1 MKNRDNLIVG
11 LDIGTDKICAIVAE
25 VTDEGLDIVGIGTA
39 PSYGLR
45 KGVVVN
51 VDATVESI
59 NKAAEEAELMAGC
72 EIHHVF
78 AGIAG
83 GHIRGVNSRGIVS
96 VKGREVSNLDVR
108 RVVEQAR
115 TVPMPVDREVI
126 HILPQD
132 FKVDE
137 QEGIMD
143 PLGINGVRLEANVH
157 IVTGAIASVQNIVR
171 CCNRCGLSVT
181 DIVLEQLASSE
192 AVLMPDEKE
201 IGVILV
207 DMGGGTTDIA
217 VWNRGS
223 IRHTAVIGIGG
234 DYVTNDVAA
243 GLRTPNAEAERIKKK
258 YGCAYAKMVDKNDV
272 IVVPSVGGRMPVEVP
287 RQTLAEI
294 IEPRVEETL
303 GLVNREVIRSG
314 FADKCSAGVV
324 LTGGAS
330 LLPGIEELGEL
341 VFEMP
346 VRAGRPAGIGGLI
359 DVVNSPMYAS
369 GVGLVIYGSKNQ
381 GRRNFRIRNRN
392 IFKRVV
398 DRMREGVAALVF

>member
-1 MKNRDNLIVG
+1 MRNRENLIVG

-25 VTDEGLDIVGIGTA
+25 VTDEGLDIVGIGSA

-132 FKVDE
+132 FKVDD

-217 VWNRGS
+217 VWSRGS

-324 LTGGAS
+324 LTGGSS

-346 VRAGRPAGIGGLI
+346 VRVGRPAGIGGLI

-398 DRMREGVAALVF
+398 DRMREGVAAIAF